1 MDRELLDRGCERG
14 LLAVVLGILVFGP
27 LATGAVRGQDFAVLQ
42 GLTVLGL
49 GLWVARFWLNPR
61 PRLQWPPVCWAVVA
75 FVLYATVRYRQAD
88 VEYVARLEWI
98 RVLVYA
104 GLFFLVLNNLHR
116 QETTRILTWTLLALG
131 MAIALYAVYQYLAG
145 SNRVWWWVR
154 PPQYNHRGSGTYICP
169 DHLAGFLELLLPLAL
184 AGLLVSKA
192 RAVGRVFY
200 AYIALVLLAG
210 LGVSLSRGGYL
221 ATGLALL
228 VMAGWLARYRDYRK
242 PVLIAAGVIAVAAG
256 LFFVQERHAQKRFA
270 TMLVEGPIQYRE
282 VRPTLWSSATR
293 MWLDH
298 FWLGVGPGC
307 FDVRFPAYRDPLVQ
321 SRPYWAHNDYLN
333 ALADWGT
340 AGGLLLAAVL
350 VCLVAGTVKTWKY
363 VQREPGDLST
373 RRSDRAALVLG
384 ASIALGA
391 LAVHSVV
398 DFNLHI
404 PANAILATVL
414 AASLTSH
421 LRFATD
427 RYWVTLHWPGRVL
440 VTVLG
445 LAAIVYLGLQAG
457 RRFAEEQWLTRAGR
471 ARTAPEQFEA
481 LQEAHLV
488 EPANAE
494 TVQKIGEIYRLV
506 SWEGGDHWRAMAE
519 TAMKWFALGR
529 QLNPWESY
537 NFIHYGMCLDWL
549 GEPARA
555 AAYFQQAEQLDPN
568 SYYVALMTGWHA
580 MQAGDYAEAR
590 ARLTRAL
597 RIKWYDQELV
607 RMADHYLVIINR
619 LTAPPSSVTP

>member
-145 SNRVWWWVR
+145 SNRVWWLVR

-256 LFFVQERHAQKRFA
+256 LFFVQERHAQKRFQNILA
-270 TMLVEGPIQYRE
+270 DNSADN
-282 VRPTLWSSATR
+282 VRIRPDIWVPAAR

-298 FWLGVGPGC
+298 FWLGVGPAH
-307 FDVRFPAYRDPLVQ
+307 FDLRFPAYRLPLVQ
-321 SRPYWAHNDYLN
+321 SRPIWVHNDYLN
-333 ALADWGT
+333 TLADWG
-340 AGGLLLAAVL
+340 AVGGGIVASGL
-350 VCLVAGTVKTWKY
+350 VCLVAGALKTWKY

-384 ASIALGA
+384 ASIALVA
-391 LAVHSVV
+391 LAAHSVV

-529 QLNPWESY
+529 QLNRWETY
-537 NFIHYGMCLDWL
+537 NFIRYGMCLDWL
-549 GEPARA
+549 DDHA
-555 AAYFQQAEQLDPN
+555 QAQAFFDQAIQLDPN
-568 SYYVALMTGWHA
+568 SYYTALMRGWHA
-580 MQAGDYAEAR
+580 IQAGNYPAAKEELERSIKIVWWPNPLAR
-590 ARLTRAL
+590 KYL
-597 RIKWYDQELV
+597 ELV
-607 RMADHYLVIINR
+607 NKKLATL
-619 LTAPPSSVTP
+619 PPPTSP